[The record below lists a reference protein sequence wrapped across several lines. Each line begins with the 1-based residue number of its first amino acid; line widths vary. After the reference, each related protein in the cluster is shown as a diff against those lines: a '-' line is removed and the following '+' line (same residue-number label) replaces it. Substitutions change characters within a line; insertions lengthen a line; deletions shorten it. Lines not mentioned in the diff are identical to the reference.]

1 MRGSVQIWQGGE
13 LLLEEP
19 NMIVDGAG
27 EILADIMTISP
38 SVSALG
44 TPTSSIL
51 DTSNYTIQAVSFGT
65 GQDAWNSNAHV
76 LTEEKIDTIVK
87 VFDPW
92 DHGAAVLVKDSPV
105 WNYARDGGSYIPEV
119 GLPAYPD
126 PMMRT
131 LDYPVNVSANFAG
144 SGATLPVS
152 SVIAGNGQ
160 HMNILPSGIFSSL
173 LEGTDFSELSSAAL
187 AAAVIGA
194 FPVGSST
201 IDSASFRATY
211 NGLFTTTIDAVG
223 IDSFDTDVY
232 GYFNEVSSMDISGF
246 VTMVMSA
253 TPNDTHGY
261 ELSSPASGLTIDDKK
276 GDPEGV
282 IAKTDHWI
290 EYSVE
295 LAAGDMA
302 TVNMFGGIYHL
313 GLWCIDLEES
323 LRAGNNPPFE
333 FSVLDNPR
341 KYKLFCRK
349 GFSKNLCLINDG
361 AGDGFKNYS
370 PLLIKWRLYFT

>member
-44 TPTSSIL
+44 IPTSSIL
-51 DTSNYTIQAVSFGT
+51 DTSNYNIQAISFGT
-65 GQDAWNSNAHV
+65 GQEAWNNNAHI
-76 LTEEKIDTIVK
+76 LTEEEVYENTLGLIGIHTHGPMVGVI
-87 VFDPW
+87 W
-92 DHGAAVLVKDSPV
+92 D
-105 WNYARDGGSYIPEV
+105 RDNKGGSFVPEV
-119 GLPAYPD
+119 GIPVAPD

-131 LDYPVNVSANFAG
+131 LEHPVNVSANFAG

-152 SVIAGNGQ
+152 SVLPGNGQ
-160 HMNILPSGIFSSL
+160 HINILPSGIFSSVF
-173 LEGTDFSELSSAAL
+173 ENTDFSALSSANL
-187 AAAVIGA
+187 AAATLGA

-201 IDSASFRATY
+201 EYTTATY
-211 NGLFTTTIDAVG
+211 NGLFYPTIDLAG
-223 IDSFDTDVY
+223 YKNAQTQNY
-232 GYFNEVSSMDISGF
+232 GYFNEVSSMDMSGF
-246 VTMVMSA
+246 VTMIMSA
-253 TPNDTHGY
+253 TPNDTHDY
-261 ELSSPASGLTIDDKK
+261 ELSSPASGLIIDDKK

-295 LAAGDMA
+295 LAGGDVA

-349 GFSKNLCLINDG
+349 GFSKNLCEINDG
-361 AGDGFKNYS
+361 PGGSSDDGFKNYS